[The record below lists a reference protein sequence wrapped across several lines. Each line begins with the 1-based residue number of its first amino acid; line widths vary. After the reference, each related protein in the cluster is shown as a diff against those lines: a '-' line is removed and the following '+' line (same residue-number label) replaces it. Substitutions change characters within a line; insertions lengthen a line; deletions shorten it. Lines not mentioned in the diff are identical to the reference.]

1 MLERPVGQ
9 RQICFTERELMS
21 GMYREEVRIEGAFAA
36 EGLVSRGVCSKGM
49 GEDQVWVVWIHQRL
63 QREYLSLRQWES

>member
-1 MLERPVGQ
+1 
-9 RQICFTERELMS
+9 MS